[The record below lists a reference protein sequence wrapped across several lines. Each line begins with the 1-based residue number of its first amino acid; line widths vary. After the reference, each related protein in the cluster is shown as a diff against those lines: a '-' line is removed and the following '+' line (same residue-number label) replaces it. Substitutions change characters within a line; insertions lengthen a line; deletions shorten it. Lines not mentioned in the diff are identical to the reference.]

1 MYEQRNFAIFSTT
14 EIDKIDFSQVC
25 ETSAETLR
33 ISTDGTKTFVKWD
46 QGPYDPT
53 PYQITNA
60 ETNEIETIIP
70 QEPQPPSFIS
80 ELTTLE
86 GPYTYEEILEI
97 LSTPEWTAP
106 MPMEGL

>member
-1 MYEQRNFAIFSTT
+1 MYETRNFSIFSTN

-33 ISTDGTKTFVKWD
+33 VSTDGSKTFVKWD
-46 QGPYDPT
+46 GE
-53 PYQITNA
+53 A
-60 ETNEIETIIP
+60 
-70 QEPQPPSFIS
+70 PSFIS

-86 GPYTYEEILEI
+86 GPYTYTEILDI

-106 MPMEGL
+106 MEEV